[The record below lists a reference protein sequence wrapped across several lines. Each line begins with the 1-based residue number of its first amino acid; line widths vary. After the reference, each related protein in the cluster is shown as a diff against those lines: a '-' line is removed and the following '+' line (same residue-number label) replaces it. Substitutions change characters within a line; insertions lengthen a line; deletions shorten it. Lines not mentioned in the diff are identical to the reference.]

1 MGLRGRST
9 LLHCCVPYNY
19 LFLGMQTLLVQNS
32 NVLTCFL
39 GSRSIYL
46 FNFFLE
52 STVFTC
58 KTYLCF
64 SELFLGILANFLVI
78 SLVAYHNDRKVNY
91 ILTFI
96 TIHLEIIGLHI
107 YDNDGNYNSNFNN
120 NNSNGNGLFVILPQR
135 GSSPTKQ
142 IKLIIT
148 MTNVNMLTLEEEQD
162 IELVI
167 LM

>member
-1 MGLRGRST
+1 MCLRGRST
-9 LLHCCVPYNY
+9 LLHCYVPY
-19 LFLGMQTLLVQNS
+19 LFLGMQILLVQNS
-32 NVLTCFL
+32 KVLTCFL

-46 FNFFLE
+46 FNFFVE
-52 STVFTC
+52 SPVFTC
-58 KTYLCF
+58 KTSLCF
-64 SELFLGILANFLVI
+64 SKLFLGILANFLVI
-78 SLVAYHNDRKVNY
+78 SLVAYHNDHKVKY

-96 TIHLEIIGLHI
+96 TIHLEIIGLHT

-148 MTNVNMLTLEEEQD
+148 MTNVNILTLEEEQD